1 MQAKRIL
8 ILIAVVIAISAIPA
22 FCAKPVPDVVA
33 TVNGEKITKKELEN
47 ILFDW
52 SGPLALEEL
61 IDHRLIGQEARK
73 QGVIVTAEEVK
84 KKMEESKKFLP
95 PGMSLE
101 EALQRSGMTAGHWF
115 ARLKAQM
122 QAEGIVRKT
131 IKITDEDLSSQV
143 KVSRILIK
151 VPYKQE
157 EEEKKKAEQEA
168 QEKIAKI
175 SQEIKEGLAFDEAA
189 KKYSEDLMT
198 KEKGGDMGY
207 VPKNTMGKEF
217 EEAIAKLK
225 PGDVSDP
232 FKTAIGYQIVK
243 YFGSGKEATGNER
256 KELVDR
262 LTNMQ
267 LQQKMNDWFLTLR
280 NKAKIVNYLSPQ
292 PPKKQEQPEVEQ
304 PKPQEKPTSEQ
315 PKESP
320 SGEPTNG
327 APPPG
332 VSDAEAAST
341 PPPPPTPPSP

>member
-1 MQAKRIL
+1 MQTKRIL

-22 FCAKPVPDVVA
+22 YCAKPVPDIVA

-73 QGVIVTAEEVK
+73 QGIVVTPEEIK

-101 EALQRSGMTAGHWF
+101 EALQRSGMTPGHWF
-115 ARLKAQM
+115 ARLKAQA

-131 IKITDEDLSSQV
+131 IKITDEDLAGQV

-151 VPYKQE
+151 VPYKQD

-175 SQEIKEGLAFDEAA
+175 SQEIKDGLAFEEAA

-225 PGDVSDP
+225 PGDISDP

-243 YFGSGKEATGNER
+243 YFGSGKEAQGNER
-256 KELVDR
+256 KELIDR
-262 LTNMQ
+262 LTTMQ

-280 NKAKIVNYLSPQ
+280 NKAKIVNYLAPQ
-292 PPKKQEQPEVEQ
+292 PPKQQEQPKVEESKPAES
-304 PKPQEKPTSEQ
+304 PKPAAQPSEEA
-315 PKESP
+315 PKEESK
-320 SGEPTNG
+320 ND

-332 VSDAEAAST
+332 VSDAEAATS
-341 PPPPPTPPSP
+341 PPPPPAP